1 MRISDFFECDDREK
15 WIEKIDC
22 CDWGAAKFLARLL
35 RENLFF
41 ETLGEKGQLFM
52 MTEGDNIVSFA
63 TLTKVDCIDDDSLYP
78 WIGFVYTHPDY
89 RGQRRSG
96 EVIDCACRS
105 AKQQGYD
112 KVYLA
117 TDHVGFYEKYG
128 FEYMETRIDIYKEE
142 SRIYFK
148 EL

>member
-1 MRISDFFECDDREK
+1 MRIFDYFECDGSEK
-15 WIEKIDC
+15 WIEKIDG

-41 ETLGEKGQLFM
+41 RTLGENGKLFIM
-52 MTEGDNIVSFA
+52 ADGDNIVSFA
-63 TLTKVDCIDDDSLYP
+63 TLTKIDCIKDDSLYP

-89 RGQRRSG
+89 RGRRCS
-96 EVIDCACRS
+96 EKIISHACECAR
-105 AKQQGYD
+105 QQGYD

-128 FEYMETRIDIYKEE
+128 FEYMETRIDIYEEE

-148 EL
+148 AL